1 MSQTEPVSRAL
12 EPETLERFSAQ
23 RITTARF
30 AYFEDHDEWT
40 LEDITVAYSDGHVIE
55 EPYSDTLEVDLRS
68 LLEEASPEKG
78 FYQDGYFL
86 VETDE
91 GTITKLDDAFVLEL
105 RWWQLGETV
114 QRALEEA
121 RLV

>member
-1 MSQTEPVSRAL
+1 MSQTASSIRPL
-12 EPETLERFSAQ
+12 EPEILERFRAQ
-23 RITTARF
+23 RVTTARF

-68 LLEEASPEKG
+68 LLEDASPENG

-86 VETDE
+86 VELE
-91 GTITKLDDAFVLEL
+91 KGTITKLDDAFVTEL
-105 RWWQLGETV
+105 RWWQLSETV
-114 QRALEEA
+114 QKALEEA